1 MFLFVCLFVCLFVH
15 PSVCRPRRV
24 TTSRVVVDVVVVVAR
39 RETRASSVSLAL
51 ARSRS
56 NARGRARSEVERK
69 KRAPTTTMTSAIAE
83 PTRLPPRLTTF
94 LRSAFAK
101 SVEDVID
108 VDEERVRRDE
118 TLRGWRGGDASGGDD
133 ANAGPSARLA
143 RRVARDGRA
152 CDDKDVL
159 RECRAFMSVVL
170 KFLGNDT
177 MTEEALGDVAA
188 AAWDATNGLVETLAR
203 ERRELEEEKEYM
215 ADYETARKVFD
226 VREREIRKELV
237 ESLGRALGPVEAS
250 APLARELETQVES
263 LLRIKS
269 AFAQGDGLLDVGE
282 TSTSGRAFG
291 DNIKLH
297 RAVDA
302 QLNDRAQDLKLK
314 MKTNLSELDEAER
327 ARIESERLA
336 HPGERFH
343 EKSPAE
349 SDATTQLRWLK
360 TQCESFVTNSAHAL
374 DQTWEAIAAAV
385 GRAIMNT
392 SISDDECAAELYE
405 YLGDFGFELIAGV
418 VERRTDLAAAI
429 KSRVQLLRETLSTQ
443 TGNDGPSVARVVTIT
458 STLDKQLEKARRK
471 EERRANRKL
480 ASGSGESVMEWLQSV
495 GVGFDVLLEG
505 DWENQKAP
513 STSNPDDILASL
525 RGLGRGMDGGRK
537 ALPPG
542 TTRSV
547 HQDGYEE
554 INVPAREPGP
564 IAAGERSVAIE
575 ELDEWAQPAFRGI
588 STLNRIQSKIFPQ
601 AYHTNDNL
609 LVCAP
614 TGAGKTNIAMLTIL
628 HEIGL
633 HIDENGE
640 YLPEDFKIVYVA
652 PMKALAAEVT
662 DAFSRRLAPLDIVVA
677 ELTGDTQMSKRELE
691 ETQMIVTTPEKW
703 DVITRKGG
711 EVSIASTLRLLI
723 IDEVHLLNDERGPVI
738 ETLVARTLRQVE
750 QTQSMIRI
758 IGLSATLPNPIDVAQ
773 FLGVNKDSGLFVFDQ
788 SYRPIPL
795 TQKFIGITEKN
806 SIKRQTL
813 MAQIAYNKAC
823 EALRNG
829 KQAMV
834 FVHSRKD
841 TVKTAKQLAEF
852 AAAQDGMEL
861 FSNDQH
867 ERKDEFAQQVS
878 RSRNNE
884 LKELFLKGLGCHN
897 AGMLRADR
905 SLTEKLFAAGVI
917 KVLVCTATLAWGV
930 NLPAHMVV
938 IKGTQLYDPQRGGF
952 RNLGVLD
959 VQQIFGRAGRPGFD
973 TSGEGVIITE
983 HKNLAHYVSMLT
995 HSTPIESQFV
1005 SNLADNLN
1013 AEVTLGTVTNVREGA
1028 QWLGYSYLHTRM
1040 EKNPLAYALTWDDVR
1055 LDPGLLDHR
1064 RKLIKEAART
1074 LDRAKM
1080 IRFDERSGQLYQTEA
1095 GRTASHFY
1103 IQVKSMEIFD
1113 SLMQRHMT
1121 MPEIFHMIS
1130 HSSEFENIVPREDE
1144 IPELETL
1151 RRNRRIVPIDIKASL
1166 TDKVGKVN
1174 LLLQV
1179 YISRA
1184 NMQSFSLIAD
1194 SMYISQNASRICR
1207 ALFELCLRRGWPS
1220 LAEQLLTVSKSCDLR
1235 IWPHQH
1241 ELRQFEKTLKPEVLF
1256 KLEEKK
1262 ATLDRLWDMSA
1273 GEIGSMLRLNAQ
1285 IGGQIKSCMRSMPHL
1300 NMTAV
1305 VQPITRSVLRI
1316 SVTLIPEFEWRD
1328 AMHGALQRWL
1338 IWVEDPVNEHI
1349 YHTETFNLSKKQ
1361 RNDGAQYLA
1370 FTIPIFEPVP
1380 SQYFLRAMSETWLGC
1395 ESFVELNF
1403 QHLILPE
1410 EHPPHTELLDLDPLP
1425 RSALKNPVY
1434 ESMYANK
1441 FTHFNAIQTQA
1452 FHTLYHT
1459 DTNVLLGAP
1468 TGSGKTISAEL
1479 AMMKVFRDSPGSK
1492 VVYIAPLKALVRERI
1507 KDWRKNLCPT
1517 LGLRMVELTGDYTPD
1532 LRALLQAD
1540 IIVSTPEKWDG
1551 ISRNWQSRAYVT
1563 KVALV
1568 VIDEIHLLA
1577 SDRGP
1582 ILEVI
1587 VSRMRYI
1594 SARTGSNVRIIGL
1607 STALA
1612 NARDLGDWLGIEGE
1626 GLFNFRPSVRPVPL
1640 ECHIQGFPG
1649 KFYCPRMM
1657 TMNKPTYAAIRTHSP
1672 DKPVLVF
1679 VSSRRQTRLTAL
1691 DLIAYAAADER
1702 PDGFVHMS
1710 SDELSIH
1717 LSKVKDPALKHTL
1730 QFGIGLHHAG
1740 LAPEDRELC
1749 EELFAQCKIQVL
1761 VTTSTLAWGVNL
1773 PAHLVVIKGTEYYDG
1788 KTKRYQDFP
1797 ITDVL
1802 QMMGRAGR
1810 PQFDKSGCCVIL
1822 VHEPKKTF
1830 YKKFLYEPFPVESSL
1845 SENLCDHFNAEIV
1858 SGTIK
1863 TKQDAVDYLTW
1874 TYFFRRLL
1882 KNPTYYNL
1890 DTIQSDNLNEYLS
1903 DLVEN
1908 ALELLEDARCIAI
1921 DDEDDSLEPLML
1933 GRVASYYYLQYP
1945 SVALFAANIKAN
1957 SSLET
1962 LLETLCGVAE
1972 YDELPVRHNEDK
1984 LNTELAQVVADAG
1997 GFEVDVRLAED
2008 PHVKTSL
2015 LFQCHFLRLPLPLS
2029 DYYTDTKSVLDQAI
2043 RILQAMIDVTSDAGW
2058 LQTALNTMNL
2068 MQMIMQGRMVTESS
2082 LLTLPHVKRDNLRYL
2097 EKQNVSILPQL
2108 MDLCARDK
2116 GRARKI
2122 LAGSGISARKVDQT
2136 IDLCLRLP
2144 SIDAKAT
2151 VETTKGDAKNKTVH
2165 VTLKRAGSKC
2175 GSKAPNSYTPRFPKV
2190 KEEGWWI
2197 VIGDS
2202 ANDELLALRRIS
2214 FGDRASV
2221 KLKCP
2226 SSSSPSARSPK
2237 LVVYLM
2243 SDSYIGLDQEISL
2256 NSKSFVEVS
2265 DDEFDE
2271 DDDTFWI
2278 LPPREIEPFWLG
2290 EGENAILT

>member
-1 MFLFVCLFVCLFVH
+1 
-15 PSVCRPRRV
+15 
-24 TTSRVVVDVVVVVAR
+24 
-39 RETRASSVSLAL
+39 
-51 ARSRS
+51 
-56 NARGRARSEVERK
+56 
-69 KRAPTTTMTSAIAE
+69 MTSAIAE

-385 GRAIMNT
+385 GRAILNT

-795 TQKFIGITEKN
+795 TQKFIGVTEKN

>member
-1 MFLFVCLFVCLFVH
+1 MNGA
-15 PSVCRPRRV
+15 RDA
-24 TTSRVVVDVVVVVAR
+24 RVVVS
-39 RETRASSVSLAL
+39 RASLSLSLSLSLRRRTAL
-51 ARSRS
+51 EGSRSR
-56 NARGRARSEVERK
+56 AVRGWAK
-69 KRAPTTTMTSAIAE
+69 KRASATMTSAIAE
-83 PTRLPPRLTTF
+83 PTRLRPRLTTF

-118 TLRGWRGGDASGGDD
+118 TLRGWRGDDAS
-133 ANAGPSARLA
+133 AEPSARLA
-143 RRVARDGRA
+143 RRVARDERA
-152 CDDKDVL
+152 CEDKDVL
-159 RECRAFMSVVL
+159 RECRAFVRVVL
-170 KFLGNDT
+170 KFLGNDA

-188 AAWDATNGLVETLAR
+188 AAWDATSGLVETLAR
-203 ERRELEEEKEYM
+203 ERRELEEEREYM

-226 VREREIRKELV
+226 VREREVRKELV

-250 APLARELETQVES
+250 APLTRELETQVES

-269 AFAQGDGLLDVGE
+269 TFAQEGVLLSVSE

-291 DNIKLH
+291 DNIKLN
-297 RAVDA
+297 RIGDA
-302 QLNDRAQDLKLK
+302 QLNDRAQDLRRE

-327 ARIESERLA
+327 VRIESEKLA

-360 TQCESFVTNSAHAL
+360 TRCEHFVMNSAHAL

-443 TGNDGPSVARVVTIT
+443 TSNDGPSVARVVTIT

-505 DWENQKAP
+505 DWENQKTP
-513 STSNPDDILASL
+513 STSNPDDILAGL

-547 HQDGYEE
+547 HPDGYEE

-575 ELDEWAQPAFRGI
+575 ELDEWAQPAFRDI

-662 DAFSRRLAPLDIVVA
+662 DAFSRRLAPLNIVVA

-758 IGLSATLPNPIDVAQ
+758 IGLSATLPNPMDVAQ

-795 TQKFIGITEKN
+795 TQKFIGVTEKN

-1040 EKNPLAYALTWDDVR
+1040 EKNPLAYALTWDDIR

-1064 RKLIKEAART
+1064 RKLIKQAAST

-1151 RRNRRIVPIDIKASL
+1151 RRNRRIVPVDIKASL

-1241 ELRQFEKTLKPEVLF
+1241 ELRQFEKSLKPEVLF

-1285 IGGQIKSCMRSMPHL
+1285 IGGQIKSCMRAMPHL

-1361 RNDGAQYLA
+1361 RKDGAQYLA

-2068 MQMIMQGRMVTESS
+2068 MQMIMQGRMITDSS

-2108 MDLCARDK
+2108 MDLCSRDK

-2165 VTLKRAGSKC
+2165 VTLKRVGPKC
-2175 GSKAPNSYTPRFPKV
+2175 GSKAPKSYTPRFPKV

-2226 SSSSPSARSPK
+2226 PSSSPSARTPK
-2237 LVVYLM
+2237 LVFYLM

-2265 DDEFDE
+2265 DDEFDD

>member
-1 MFLFVCLFVCLFVH
+1 
-15 PSVCRPRRV
+15 
-24 TTSRVVVDVVVVVAR
+24 
-39 RETRASSVSLAL
+39 
-51 ARSRS
+51 
-56 NARGRARSEVERK
+56 
-69 KRAPTTTMTSAIAE
+69 MTSAIAE

-795 TQKFIGITEKN
+795 TQKFIGVTEKN

>member
-1 MFLFVCLFVCLFVH
+1 VFVCLSICL
-15 PSVCRPRRV
+15 V
-24 TTSRVVVDVVVVVAR
+24 TASRVVVVVVVVAR
-39 RETRASSVSLAL
+39 RETRDASVVSLARALSLALALAL

-56 NARGRARSEVERK
+56 NARARARSEVERK
-69 KRAPTTTMTSAIAE
+69 SARSSTTMTSAIAIE
-83 PTRLPPRLTTF
+83 PTRLRPRLTTF

-108 VDEERVRRDE
+108 VDEERVRREE
-118 TLRGWRGGDASGGDD
+118 TLRGWRGGDARGGD

-203 ERRELEEEKEYM
+203 ERRELEEEKEYI

-237 ESLGRALGPVEAS
+237 GSLGRALGPVEAS

-269 AFAQGDGLLDVGE
+269 AFARGDGLLDVGE

-291 DNIKLH
+291 DNIKLNG
-297 RAVDA
+297 AGDA
-302 QLNDRAQDLKLK
+302 QLNDRAQDLKRK

-443 TGNDGPSVARVVTIT
+443 TGHDGPSVARVVTIT

-513 STSNPDDILASL
+513 STSNPDDILAGL

-547 HQDGYEE
+547 HPDGYEE

-758 IGLSATLPNPIDVAQ
+758 IGLSATLPNPMDVAQ
-773 FLGVNKDSGLFVFDQ
+773 FLGVNEDSGLFVFDQ

-795 TQKFIGITEKN
+795 TQKFIGVTEKN

-1064 RKLIKEAART
+1064 RKLIQEAART

-1361 RNDGAQYLA
+1361 RNDGVQYLA

-1773 PAHLVVIKGTEYYDG
+1773 PAHLVVIKGTEFYDG

-1984 LNTELAQVVADAG
+1984 LNTELAQVVVDAG

-2116 GRARKI
+2116 GRAQKI

-2165 VTLKRAGSKC
+2165 VTLKRVGSKC
-2175 GSKAPNSYTPRFPKV
+2175 GSKALNSYTPRFPKV